1 MPGASGVDEARA
13 AYAAQEWRRAS
24 ECYAAAGALDAE
36 DEDRQ
41 AICAMLLGRM
51 EEYFALRERSYER
64 RLADGDLAGAALAAF
79 WAGMQRMVM
88 GDTAVGG
95 GWLARA
101 GRLVAEDGS
110 DSLAAAYL
118 TVAAS
123 FEAMTGGDFDRA
135 LDLIDAAIEAG
146 RRLQSAD
153 LVALALHQRGLILVR
168 AGRTEEGLVA
178 LDESMVEVATGQASP
193 MVTGIVYCGVVDGCW
208 AAYELH
214 RAQQWTAVM
223 SDWCDAQP
231 DLANFTGE
239 CKVRRAELKQMHG
252 EWRDAEAELAGVA
265 SADVD
270 AWAAGMAAYLRGN
283 LDRLQGRFAEAEAAF
298 AEAARLGED
307 PQPGLALLRLATGS
321 VQAAAAMVRRCLAES
336 QDNGKRVEVLV
347 AAVEILLTVGDAEAA
362 GDAAAQL
369 SELATTCRTAT
380 VTALHAQGAA
390 LVDAAAGRPDVAL
403 PRARE
408 ALRHWVKLRAPY
420 QEARTR
426 LVIADACRQLG
437 DVESAGRETTAAR
450 ALLESLGATPD
461 LARMSRAAG
470 MLSAREVEVLRLLTT
485 GATNR
490 GIAEQLVLSERTVDR
505 HVSNIYAKL
514 GVSSRAAAT
523 AYALEHQLV

>member
-1 MPGASGVDEARA
+1 MPGAGGVDEART

-24 ECYAAAGALDAE
+24 ECYAATDALDAE

-79 WAGMQRMVM
+79 WAGMQRIVM

-101 GRLVAEDGS
+101 GRLVAEDGT

-118 TVAAS
+118 TVAGS
-123 FEAMTGGDFDRA
+123 FEAMSAGDLDRS
-135 LDLIDAAIEAG
+135 LELIDAAIDAG

-168 AGRTEEGLVA
+168 GGRTEEGLAA
-178 LDESMVEVATGQASP
+178 LDEAMVEVSAGQASP

-239 CKVRRAELKQMHG
+239 CKVRRAELKQLHG
-252 EWRDAEAELAGVA
+252 EWRDAESELDGVS

-283 LDRLQGRFAEAEAAF
+283 LDRLQGRFDEAEESF
-298 AEAARLGED
+298 VEAARLGED

-321 VQAAAAMVRRCLAES
+321 IQAAAAMIRRCLAEA
-336 QDNGKRVEVLV
+336 QDDGKRVEVLV
-347 AAVEILLTVGDAEAA
+347 AAVEILLAADELDMA

-369 SELATTCRTAT
+369 GELATKCRSTT
-380 VTALHAQGAA
+380 VDSLHAQAEA
-390 LVDAAAGRPDVAL
+390 LIDAANGRPDAAL

-408 ALRHWVKLRAPY
+408 ALRHWVKLRVPY

-426 LVIADACRQLG
+426 LVIAAACRELG
-437 DVESAGRETTAAR
+437 DLESANRETAA
-450 ALLESLGATPD
+450 ASDLLETLGATPD
-461 LARMSRAAG
+461 LARMSRTSG
-470 MLSAREVEVLRLLTT
+470 LLSAREVEVLRLLTK

-523 AYALEHQLV
+523 AYAFEHQLV